1 MSLPAITDPGTC
13 VTPTSIIDSEHASIS
28 AYAARHSA
36 GCDDDLAKSIAL
48 YYAIRD
54 GIRYDPYAIKLSP
67 AGLRASGTLAAGR
80 GWCVSKA
87 VLLAACCRAVNIP
100 AALGFAD
107 VQNHLSTARMRRTM
121 GTNIFYWHGY
131 TAIRLNGRWV
141 KATPAFNREL
151 CAKFRILTLEFDGVE
166 DSIFHPFDADGQAHM
181 EYLAHR
187 GEFAEVPL
195 AALQADF
202 ARHYPDFMLSID
214 AGDFDREVAAELAA
228 SPLTMG

>member
-1 MSLPAITDPGTC
+1 M
-13 VTPTSIIDSEHASIS
+13 
-28 AYAARHSA
+28 
-36 GCDDDLAKSIAL
+36 
-48 YYAIRD
+48 
-54 GIRYDPYAIKLSP
+54 
-67 AGLRASGTLAAGR
+67 
-80 GWCVSKA
+80 
-87 VLLAACCRAVNIP
+87 LLAACCRAVNIP

-121 GTNIFYWHGY
+121 GTNIFYWHGYGY

-214 AGDFDREVAAELAA
+214 AGDFDREVAAELH
-228 SPLTMG
+228 PLH